1 MEKVEFKKNF
11 ELGYQVVD
19 FSANNAETLIRIKN
33 SYSVPS
39 STVSSTI
46 TGIAGTLFEEKR
58 WGLLF
63 SDLIEIQS
71 EINANVHIE
80 LDRYRV
86 DIEDF
91 DEEEFLDHLE
101 KQVTFKIWGS
111 DYFTV
116 LKKMTVV

>member
-91 DEEEFLDHLE
+91 M
-101 KQVTFKIWGS
+101 
-111 DYFTV
+111 
-116 LKKMTVV
+116 KKNFWIT